1 MSILFSK
8 FNLKNLEFKNRIVM
22 PPMCMYS
29 ATTTGQATDF
39 HIHHY
44 SARAAG
50 GVGAIILEA
59 TAIEPRGRISENDLG
74 IWSDEHLA
82 NLKEIVEAGKLYQTV
97 MGIQLAHAGRKN
109 QTRDEIIAPSPISF
123 PNMKT
128 PIEMTV
134 ADINQTILLFQ
145 ESAKRALQ
153 AGFDFIEIH
162 AAHGYLINE
171 FLSPLTN
178 HRQDIYGGTIE
189 NRSRILKEII
199 QAIRIV
205 WPKEKVLGIR
215 ISADE
220 YDPEGNQL
228 EDVIEILKLVVDDLD
243 FIDVSSGGVV
253 NTNINIYPGYQLDYA
268 KKIKEVF
275 QIPVIAGGLITD
287 YQLSEYALNN
297 HQVDF
302 IYLGRQLLR
311 NPYFALQEAKKQG
324 IDIDWPKQYQRAK

>member
-1 MSILFSK
+1 MSTLFSK
-8 FNLKNLEFKNRIVM
+8 FHLKNLEFKNRIVM

-29 ATTTGQATDF
+29 ATTTGLATDF

-82 NLKEIVEAGKLYQTV
+82 NLKSIVEAGKLYQTV
-97 MGIQLAHAGRKN
+97 MGIQLAHAGRKS

-123 PNMKT
+123 PKMKT
-128 PIEMTV
+128 PIEMTI
-134 ADINQTILLFQ
+134 ADIKHTIFLFQ
-145 ESAKRALQ
+145 EAAKRALQ

-178 HRQDIYGGTIE
+178 HRQDTYGGTIE

-199 QAIRIV
+199 EAIRIV
-205 WPKEKVLGIR
+205 WPKNKVLGIR

-220 YDPEGNQL
+220 YDPKGNHL
-228 EDVIEILKLVVDDLD
+228 ENVIEILKIVINDLD
-243 FIDVSSGGVV
+243 FIDVSSGGVI
-253 NTNINIYPGYQLDYA
+253 NTTINLYPGYQLDYA

-287 YQLSEYALNN
+287 YHLSEYALNN
-297 HQVDF
+297 HNVDF
-302 IYLGRQLLR
+302 IYFGRELLR
-311 NPYFALQEAKKQG
+311 NPYFALQTAKEQG